1 MRGSSP
7 VTERAFHFEDSYVLL
22 ANDSKRNTMRGSS
35 LRHNLICPTKRRQI
49 QCTLTRDP
57 RLGWCI
63 LVSSKEKEAACL
75 NNGQQHCK
83 VQPKDDYSNAAIGEL
98 EETSAQSER
107 TESSLEP
114 EAELQSGE
122 LCSVK

>member
-7 VTERAFHFEDSYVLL
+7 VTERAFHFKDSYVLL
-22 ANDSKRNTMRGSS
+22 ANNSKRNTMR
-35 LRHNLICPTKRRQI
+35 I

-63 LVSSKEKEAACL
+63 LVSSKEKEATWL
-75 NNGQQHCK
+75 NNGQERCK

-107 TESSLEP
+107 TER
-114 EAELQSGE
+114 
-122 LCSVK
+122 